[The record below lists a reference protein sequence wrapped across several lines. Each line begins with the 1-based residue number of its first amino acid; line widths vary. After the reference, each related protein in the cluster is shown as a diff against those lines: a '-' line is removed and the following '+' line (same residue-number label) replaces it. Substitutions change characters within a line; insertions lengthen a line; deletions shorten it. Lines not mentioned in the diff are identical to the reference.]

1 MKPGAIL
8 EERLWASPG
17 TQIAVYLI
25 VVPGDDLVIQE
36 ILKQQYIRVLLYPPP
51 VSG

>member
-1 MKPGAIL
+1 MNPSAIL
-8 EERLWASPG
+8 EERLWTSPG
-17 TQIAVYLI
+17 AHIAVYLT
-25 VVPGDDLVIQE
+25 VVPGDDLIIQE